1 MSTRKLKSYGV
12 KRDQAGSSPI
22 TRENSMKSGIR
33 QTFPPVSDGDDGSL
47 SPEMKVAANRR
58 RSLSEDPL
66 SIGSSE
72 DDVSPKNGEEKS
84 VNFDLGS
91 RRGAGFDASAAR
103 GAFGK
108 TPIRHGKL
116 VTVSSRTILT
126 NTGSGNSLDR
136 GSKQRVGVDKKG
148 PLLTRGMSSRR
159 SVLAIV
165 GGPEGNEVPTF
176 LLDDVTIVDTK
187 YDRDDV
193 ANKSLQ
199 YAIVYRKGAS
209 MGRGER
215 ATQNMLQ
222 KIGDLCGL
230 LFQGNTRLEAQR
242 VFWEMDK
249 SDDGFIDIEELK
261 EGMLVRCSSPTPPFE
276 LLTPSPPP
284 PSSPCSVTRM

>member
-12 KRDQAGSSPI
+12 KKNEAGKNPI
-22 TRENSMKSGIR
+22 TRESSRKGGIR

-47 SPEMKVAANRR
+47 SPEMKAAVNRKQR
-58 RSLSEDPL
+58 STSLEHTLSNGSSRSLEHTS
-66 SIGSSE
+66 SNGSS
-72 DDVSPKNGEEKS
+72 DDDGSPKNGEEKND
-84 VNFDLGS
+84 NFDLGAP
-91 RRGAGFDASAAR
+91 RGVRFDASAAR
-103 GAFGK
+103 SAFGG
-108 TPIRHGKL
+108 TPVRHGKL
-116 VTVSSRTILT
+116 KSVSSRAILT
-126 NTGSGNSLDR
+126 PQRTSAGSSLDR
-136 GSKQRVGVDKKG
+136 GSKTRVGVDNKG
-148 PLLTRGMSSRR
+148 KLTRAMSSRR
-159 SVLAIV
+159 SVLSIV
-165 GGPEGNEVPTF
+165 GGPDGNEVPTF

-187 YDRDDV
+187 SYDRDDV

-249 SDDGFIDIEELK
+249 SDDGYIDIEELK
-261 EGMLVRCSSPTPPFE
+261 EGMLVCCSSPTPPF
-276 LLTPSPPP
+276 
-284 PSSPCSVTRM
+284 